1 MPWTLHIEYDNVQNQ
16 IAPLWEMVGIRFS
29 LIFAFQTE
37 NDNASKGSDA
47 HSQGQLKGHRGRL
60 TGYEILGYRYLV
72 DAQQDDELSSCGAL
86 LIKR

>member
-37 NDNASKGSDA
+37 KDNASEGSNA
-47 HSQGQLKGHRGRL
+47 MPRAG
-60 TGYEILGYRYLV
+60 
-72 DAQQDDELSSCGAL
+72 
-86 LIKR
+86 

>member
-37 NDNASKGSDA
+37 KDNASKGSDA

-60 TGYEILGYRYLV
+60 TGYEILGYNDTWWTHSRMTNFHHVAPY
-72 DAQQDDELSSCGAL
+72 
-86 LIKR
+86 